1 MNHSAAQVRP
11 RNAPLCRDK
20 LAVLSARREVPV
32 MTGPDG
38 GLAAGAGGRG
48 HLRASH
54 ADREQV
60 IITLKAA
67 FVQGMLT
74 KDEFDLRVAQTFA
87 SRTYAEL
94 AAVIDDIPPGL
105 PTASPRGR
113 SQPQGGQPVAR
124 PAMVLWAATAAY
136 GAAWAFALNVSPDD
150 SSTAPLIML
159 GGIVYLGVLLICMA
173 AMVTLRR
180 EARSGGG
187 QPPRRPDPGAGRRSS
202 QRFPSAD
209 ESERLPPGQ
218 HGHTQSSQAVRRPAS
233 RPALPDAFGTGTA
246 TATWRARP

>member
-1 MNHSAAQVRP
+1 
-11 RNAPLCRDK
+11 
-20 LAVLSARREVPV
+20 
-32 MTGPDG
+32 MTRPDG
-38 GLAAGAGGRG
+38 DLAAGAGGRG

-67 FVQGMLT
+67 FVHGMLT

-87 SRTYAEL
+87 SRTYGEL

-113 SQPQGGQPVAR
+113 SQPRGDQPVAR
-124 PAMVLWAATAAY
+124 PATVLWAATAAY

-150 SSTAPLIML
+150 SSAAPLIML
-159 GGIVYLGVLLICMA
+159 GGMVYLGVLLICLA
-173 AMVTLRR
+173 AMGTLRR
-180 EARSGGG
+180 EKRSGR
-187 QPPRRPDPGAGRRSS
+187 QPPRRPDTGAGRRSS
-202 QRFPSAD
+202 QRSPSAD

-218 HGHTQSSQAVRRPAS
+218 HGHTYSSQAVRTPAS
-233 RPALPDAFGTGTA
+233 SPAIPDAFVTGTA
-246 TATWRARP
+246 AATWRARP

>member
-1 MNHSAAQVRP
+1 
-11 RNAPLCRDK
+11 
-20 LAVLSARREVPV
+20 
-32 MTGPDG
+32 MTRPDG
-38 GLAAGAGGRG
+38 DLIAGAGGRG

-54 ADREQV
+54 VDRERV
-60 IITLKAA
+60 IIILKAA

-74 KDEFDLRVAQTFA
+74 KDEFDVRVAQTFA

-124 PAMVLWAATAAY
+124 PATVLWAATAAY
-136 GAAWAFALNVSPDD
+136 GAAWAFALNVSPDN

-173 AMVTLRR
+173 AMATLRR
-180 EARSGGG
+180 EKRSGGG
-187 QPPRRPDPGAGRRSS
+187 QPPRRPGPGAGGRPS
-202 QRFPSAD
+202 QRLPSAD
-209 ESERLPPGQ
+209 QGKRLPPGQ
-218 HGHTQSSQAVRRPAS
+218 GGHAQSSQAVRGDPS
-233 RPALPDAFGTGTA
+233 RPALPDAFVTGTA
-246 TATWRARP
+246 AASC